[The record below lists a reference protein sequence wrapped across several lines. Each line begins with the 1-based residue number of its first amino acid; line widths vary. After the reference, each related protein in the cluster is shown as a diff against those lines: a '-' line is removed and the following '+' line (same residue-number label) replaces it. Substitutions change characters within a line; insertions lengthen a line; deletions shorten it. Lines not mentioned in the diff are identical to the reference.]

1 MADFGSLREFQD
13 LEFTGVPEA
22 LATLGDKLEAALPA
36 DRWERK
42 KDKEMDWPPRDIGG
56 TGFVF
61 ARHADKLPGAS
72 VFVLVD
78 GNKGR
83 VSNIVPDEYGNLS
96 FDEYNGILDD
106 FLKHGVQ
113 PVAQALGVDIKTTAA
128 DRPLTDWLSEAAAK
142 KLMGFS
148 VAANK
153 SSGASHPLDNRRW
166 LEFLIQAHQDGTTLE
181 AGTLR
186 RWLIEIERWP
196 DEQADGLAAQYDF
209 SQDLLKRFSESRRSA
224 QKL

>member
-1 MADFGSLREFQD
+1 MANFGSLREFRD
-13 LEFTGVPEA
+13 LEFTGAPAA
-22 LATLGDKLEAALPA
+22 LAMLGDKLEAALPA
-36 DRWERK
+36 DRWERQK
-42 KDKEMDWPPRDIGG
+42 GKEKDWPPSHIEG

-61 ARHADKLPGAS
+61 SRRADTLPGAS
-72 VFVLVD
+72 VFVLVE
-78 GNKGR
+78 GSKGR
-83 VSNIVPDEYGNLS
+83 VSNIVPDKYGNLS

-106 FLKHGVQ
+106 FLMHGAK
-113 PVAQALGVDIKTTAA
+113 PVAQALGVGIKTTAA
-128 DRPLTDWLSEAAAK
+128 DRPLTDWLSVAAAK
-142 KLMGFS
+142 KLMSFS

-196 DEQADGLAAQYDF
+196 EEQADGLAAQYDF
-209 SQDLLKRFSESRRSA
+209 SQDLLKLFSESQRSA
-224 QKL
+224 